1 MDAVMG
7 EISGILKK
15 QRRIEMRNKK
25 NSAAITA
32 HEWFEVFARAYAAEL
47 GYVFLISGNIAD
59 LFPLGNEFVT
69 LRQFWARQLAGRDI
83 VVFWDKSAGFAFA
96 DEILGQTPPQGQI
109 SMREKFKVAVGL
121 GQQNQNNGAAGL
133 LAGLAGMGGGNADAL
148 PTDPEQA
155 FQLLEKL
162 LSQGKPEDRKAAV
175 VVEYVES
182 VIPENDFT
190 SIPAVTLQRWASL
203 DSPLK
208 GTGNPVILIERNPE
222 RASNVVK
229 HDDSSVVRIHIP
241 RPNREEFETFIR
253 HSTKVNGVKLA
264 DGLTVDVAANLSAGL
279 RCKDFDDFVM
289 KSLESGNPISDTFI
303 WQKKVEL
310 IEKQSGGVLQV
321 VRPKHGFES
330 IGGLEHVKSALRVQI
345 DKLRSGSRTT
355 DKGWILMGPP
365 GTGKTIIAEALAK
378 ESGVNF
384 VMLGNVLSK
393 YVGDSERNMRLA
405 LDIARA
411 MAPTIIFVDEAAEA
425 IGNSDGY
432 NGDSGVSNR
441 VRGMLQNVMGDDSAR
456 GQLFFMLATNYPNRL
471 APAILREGRMDKR
484 VPLLVPDSTGRKQIL
499 EALCR
504 KYDIASE
511 RIDFSSAL
519 ASTEGWTGAELE
531 ALLLRAKQFAE
542 EEEVPVETRHLDEA
556 VKDYIPSRDQQA
568 FDLMTALAIR
578 YTNSRRL
585 LPEAY
590 RSANGEIQKRIDEL
604 EPQVAEREARRRGG
618 LKL

>member
-1 MDAVMG
+1 M
-7 EISGILKK
+7 
-15 QRRIEMRNKK
+15 K
-25 NSAAITA
+25 NSNTCVVTA
-32 HEWFEVFARAYAAEL
+32 HNWFEVFARAYAAEL
-47 GYVFLISGNIAD
+47 GYVFLLSGNIAD
-59 LFPLGNEFVT
+59 LFPLGGEFVT
-69 LRQFWARQLAGRDI
+69 LRQFWARQLAGREI
-83 VVFWDKSAGFAFA
+83 TVFWDKSSGFSFA
-96 DEILGQTPPQGQI
+96 DEILGTKPAENELP
-109 SMREKFKVAVGL
+109 MREKFKVAVGL
-121 GQQNQNNGAAGL
+121 NNQQNGGGNASNL
-133 LAGLAGMGGGNADAL
+133 LAGLAGLGGGNNGAL

-175 VVEYVES
+175 VIEYVES
-182 VIPENDFT
+182 VITETDYA
-190 SIPAVTLQRWASL
+190 SVPAVTLQRWASL

-208 GTGNPVILIERNPE
+208 GTGNPVVLIERNPE
-222 RASNVVK
+222 RASSVVK
-229 HDDSSVVRIHIP
+229 HDDSSVVPIHIP
-241 RPNREEFETFIR
+241 RPNREELETFIR
-253 HSTKVNGVKLA
+253 HSLKANGVKLA
-264 DGLTVDVAANLSAGL
+264 EGLDVAVVSNLSAGL

-289 KSLESGNPISDTFI
+289 KSLESGEPISDQFI
-303 WQKKVEL
+303 WSKKIEL

-384 VMLGNVLSK
+384 VMLGSVLSK
-393 YVGDSERNMRLA
+393 YVGDSERNMNLA
-405 LDIARA
+405 MDIARA

-425 IGNSDGY
+425 IGNGEGY

-441 VRGMLQNVMGDDSAR
+441 VRGKLQNVMGDDEAR
-456 GQLFFMLATNYPNRL
+456 GKLFFMLATNYPNRL
-471 APAILREGRMDKR
+471 APAVLREGRMDKR
-484 VPLLVPDSTGRKQIL
+484 VPLLVPDVTGREAIFQ
-499 EALCR
+499 ALCR
-504 KYDIASE
+504 KYGIVSDK
-511 RIDFSSAL
+511 IDFSSAL
-519 ASTEGWTGAELE
+519 GSTEGWTGAELE

-542 EEEVPVETRHLDEA
+542 EESVAVETRHLDNA
-556 VKDYIPSRDQQA
+556 VADYIPSRDQQA

-585 LPEAY
+585 LPEQY
-590 RSANGEIQKRIDEL
+590 RSANGEIQKQIDEL

>member
-1 MDAVMG
+1 MKDTKNCAV
-7 EISGILKK
+7 
-15 QRRIEMRNKK
+15 
-25 NSAAITA
+25 TA
-32 HEWFEVFARAYAAEL
+32 HSWFETFARAYAAEL

-69 LRQFWARQLAGRDI
+69 LRQFWARQLAGREI

-96 DEILGQTPPQGQI
+96 DEILGTKTVEGQLP
-109 SMREKFKVAVGL
+109 MREKFKAAVGL
-121 GQQNQNNGAAGL
+121 NQQQANGGNASNL
-133 LAGLAGMGGGNADAL
+133 LAGLAGLGGGNNGAL

-175 VVEYVES
+175 VVEYIES
-182 VIPENDFT
+182 VIPENDYG
-190 SIPAVTLQRWASL
+190 SVPAVTLQRWASL

-264 DGLTVDVAANLSAGL
+264 DGLAVEVAANLSAGL

-289 KSLESGNPISDTFI
+289 KSLESGDPISDTFI

-330 IGGLEHVKSALRVQI
+330 IGGLEHVKDALRVQI
-345 DKLRSGSRTT
+345 SKLRSGSRTT

-393 YVGDSERNMRLA
+393 YVGDSERNMNLA
-405 LDIARA
+405 MDIARA

-425 IGNSDGY
+425 IGNGEGY

-441 VRGMLQNVMGDDSAR
+441 VRGKLQNVMGDDSAR

-484 VPLLVPDSTGRKQIL
+484 VPLLVPDSTGRMEIL
-499 EALCR
+499 KALCR
-504 KYDIASE
+504 KYGIASE
-511 RIDFSSAL
+511 GIDFSPAL
-519 ASTEGWTGAELE
+519 VSTEGWTGAELE
-531 ALLLRAKQFAE
+531 ALLLRAKQFGE
-542 EEEVPVETRHLDEA
+542 EEDKPVETRHLDEA

>member
-1 MDAVMG
+1 MKAKNCAV
-7 EISGILKK
+7 
-15 QRRIEMRNKK
+15 
-25 NSAAITA
+25 TA
-32 HEWFEVFARAYAAEL
+32 HTWFEAFARAYAAEL

-69 LRQFWARQLAGRDI
+69 LRQFWARQLLGREI
-83 VVFWDKSAGFAFA
+83 AVFWDKSAGFAFA
-96 DEILGQTPPQGQI
+96 DEILGIKPAEEQLP
-109 SMREKFKVAVGL
+109 MREKFKAAVGL
-121 GQQNQNNGAAGL
+121 NNQQKDSGNASNL
-133 LAGLAGMGGGNADAL
+133 LAGLAGMGGGNNGAL

-162 LSQGKPEDRKAAV
+162 LSQGKPEDRKAAIV
-175 VVEYVES
+175 IEYIES
-182 VIPENDFT
+182 VIPENDYG
-190 SIPAVTLQRWASL
+190 SVPAVTLQRWASL

-208 GTGNPVILIERNPE
+208 GTGNPVVLIERNPE

-241 RPNREEFETFIR
+241 RPNREDLETFIR
-253 HSTKVNGVKLA
+253 HSLKANGVKLA
-264 DGLTVDVAANLSAGL
+264 EGLAVDIVANLSAGL

-289 KSLESGNPISDTFI
+289 KSLESGDPISDTFI

-330 IGGLEHVKSALRVQI
+330 IGGLENVKSALRVQI

-378 ESGVNF
+378 ESAVNF

-393 YVGDSERNMRLA
+393 YVGDSERNMNLA
-405 LDIARA
+405 MDIARA

-425 IGNSDGY
+425 IGNGEGY
-432 NGDSGVSNR
+432 NGDSGVSSR
-441 VRGMLQNVMGDDSAR
+441 VRGKLQNVMGDDLAR
-456 GQLFFMLATNYPNRL
+456 GKLFFMLATNYPNRL
-471 APAILREGRMDKR
+471 PPAILREGRMDKR
-484 VPLLVPDSTGRKQIL
+484 VPLLVPDKTGREAIL
-499 EALCR
+499 KALCI
-504 KYDIASE
+504 KYQIGAE
-511 RIDFSSAL
+511 KIDFSSAL
-519 ASTEGWTGAELE
+519 GSTEGWTGAELE
-531 ALLLRAKQFAE
+531 ALLLRAKQFGE
-542 EEEVPVETRHLDEA
+542 EEDKPVETRHLDEA
-556 VKDYIPSRDQQA
+556 VADYIPSRDQQA

-590 RSANGEIQKRIDEL
+590 RTANGEIQKRIDEL

>member
-1 MDAVMG
+1 MKD
-7 EISGILKK
+7 
-15 QRRIEMRNKK
+15 KK
-25 NSAAITA
+25 NGAITA
-32 HEWFEVFARAYAAEL
+32 HNWFEMFTRAYAAEL
-47 GYVFLISGNIAD
+47 GYVFLVSGNIAD

-69 LRQFWARQLAGRDI
+69 LRQFWARQLSGRDI

-96 DEILGQTPPQGQI
+96 DEILGTKPAEGQL
-109 SMREKFKVAVGL
+109 SMREKFKAAVGL
-121 GQQNQNNGAAGL
+121 NQQQNGGGNASNL
-133 LAGLAGMGGGNADAL
+133 LAGLAGLGGGNNGAL

-162 LSQGKPEDRKAAV
+162 LSQGKPEDKKAAV
-175 VVEYVES
+175 VIEYVES
-182 VIPENDFT
+182 VITETDYA
-190 SIPAVTLQRWASL
+190 SVPAVTLQRWASL

-222 RASNVVK
+222 RASSVVK

-241 RPNREEFETFIR
+241 RPNREELETFIR
-253 HSTKVNGVKLA
+253 NSLKANGVKLA
-264 DGLTVDVAANLSAGL
+264 EELTVEVAANLSAGL
-279 RCKDFDDFVM
+279 RCKDFDDFIM
-289 KSLESGNPISDTFI
+289 KSLESSNPISDAFI
-303 WQKKVEL
+303 WNKKVEL

-330 IGGLEHVKSALRVQI
+330 IGGLEHVKSALMVQI
-345 DKLRSGSRTT
+345 GKLRSGSRTT

-393 YVGDSERNMRLA
+393 YVGDSERNMNLA
-405 LDIARA
+405 MEIARA

-425 IGNSDGY
+425 IGNGEGY
-432 NGDSGVSNR
+432 NGDSGASDR
-441 VRGMLQNVMGDDSAR
+441 IRGKLQNVMGDDSTR

-471 APAILREGRMDKR
+471 APAVLREGRMDKR
-484 VPLLVPDSTGRKQIL
+484 VPLLVPDSTGRNEIL
-499 EALCR
+499 KALCR
-504 KYDIASE
+504 KYDIVSE
-511 RIDFSSAL
+511 GIDFSATL

-542 EEEVPVETRHLDEA
+542 EDEVLVETRHLDEA
-556 VKDYIPSRDQQA
+556 VRDYIPSRDQQA
-568 FDLMTALAIR
+568 FDLMAALAIK

-604 EPQVAEREARRRGG
+604 EPRVAECEARRRGG

>member
-1 MDAVMG
+1 M
-7 EISGILKK
+7 KK
-15 QRRIEMRNKK
+15 SCGAEV
-25 NSAAITA
+25 TA
-32 HEWFEVFARAYAAEL
+32 HGWFESFARSYAAEI

-59 LFPLGNEFVT
+59 LFPLGGEFVT
-69 LRQFWARQLAGRDI
+69 LRQFWARQLSGREI
-83 VVFWDKSAGFAFA
+83 VVFWDKSSGFSFA
-96 DEILGQTPPQGQI
+96 DEILGQKPAEGQLP
-109 SMREKFKVAVGL
+109 MREKFKAAVGL
-121 GQQNQNNGAAGL
+121 NNQQQNGGGNASNL
-133 LAGLAGMGGGNADAL
+133 LAGLAGLGGGNNGAL

-175 VVEYVES
+175 VIEYVES
-182 VIPENDFT
+182 VLPENDYT
-190 SIPAVTLQRWASL
+190 SVPAVTLQRWASL

-222 RASNVVK
+222 RASAVVK

-241 RPNREEFETFIR
+241 RPNREELENFIR
-253 HSTKVNGVKLA
+253 HSLKVNGVKLA
-264 DGLTVDVAANLSAGL
+264 NELTVEVAANLSAGL

-289 KSLESGNPISDTFI
+289 KSLESGEPISDSFI
-303 WQKKVEL
+303 WSKKVEL

-345 DKLRSGSRTT
+345 DKLRAGSRTC

-365 GTGKTIIAEALAK
+365 GTGKTIVAEALAK

-384 VMLGNVLSK
+384 VMFGSVLSK

-411 MAPTIIFVDEAAEA
+411 MAPTIVFIDEAAEA
-425 IGNSDGY
+425 IGSGNEY
-432 NGDSGVSNR
+432 AGDSGVSNR
-441 VRGMLQNVMGDDSAR
+441 VRGMLQNVMGDDAAR
-456 GQLFFMLATNYPNRL
+456 GKLFFMLATNYPNRL
-471 APAILREGRMDKR
+471 PPAILREGRMDKR
-484 VPLLVPDSTGRKQIL
+484 VPLLVPDAAGREAIL
-499 EALCR
+499 LALCR
-504 KYDIASE
+504 KYE
-511 RIDFSSAL
+511 VETEGLDFAPTVSG
-519 ASTEGWTGAELE
+519 TEGWTGAELE

-542 EEEVPVETRHLDEA
+542 EENRAVRTDDLEA
-556 VKDYIPSRDQQA
+556 ALADYIPSRDQEA

-590 RSANGEIQKRIDEL
+590 RFANGEIQKRIDDL
-604 EPQVAEREARRRGG
+604 EPKVSEREARRRGG

>member
-1 MDAVMG
+1 MDKKTA
-7 EISGILKK
+7 EIS
-15 QRRIEMRNKK
+15 
-25 NSAAITA
+25 A
-32 HEWFEVFARAYAAEL
+32 HTWFNAFSSAYAAEL
-47 GYVFLISGNIAD
+47 GYVFLMSGNIAD

-69 LRQFWARQLAGRDI
+69 LRQFWARQLAQRDI
-83 VVFWDKSAGFAFA
+83 VVFWDKSAGFVFA
-96 DEILGQTPPQGQI
+96 DEILGTKPPQGQLP
-109 SMREKFKVAVGL
+109 MREKFKAAVGL
-121 GQQNQNNGAAGL
+121 NQPAAQQNGGIAGL
-133 LAGLAGMGGGNADAL
+133 LGGLAGTGGNGAL

-155 FQLLEKL
+155 FGLLEKL
-162 LSQGKPEDRKAAV
+162 LAQGNPGDRKAAV
-175 VVEYVES
+175 VVEYIES
-182 VIPENDFT
+182 VIPETDYT
-190 SIPAVTLQRWASL
+190 SVPAVTLQRWASM

-208 GTGNPVILIERNPE
+208 GTGNPVVLIERNPE
-222 RASNVVK
+222 RASSVVK

-241 RPNREEFETFIR
+241 RPTREELEVFIR
-253 HSTKVNGVKLA
+253 HALKANGVKLA
-264 DGLTVDVAANLSAGL
+264 DELDVGVAANLSAGL
-279 RCKDFDDFVM
+279 RCKDFDDFGM
-289 KSLESGNPISDTFI
+289 KSLESGQPIDDSFI
-303 WQKKVEL
+303 WSKKVEL

-330 IGGLEHVKSALRVQI
+330 IGGLEYVKDALRVQI
-345 DKLRSGSRTT
+345 EKLRAGSRTC

-365 GTGKTIIAEALAK
+365 GTGKTIVAEALAR

-384 VMLGNVLSK
+384 VMLGSVLSK

-411 MAPTIIFVDEAAEA
+411 MAPTIVFVDEAAEA
-425 IGNSDGY
+425 IGSGNEY
-432 NGDSGVSNR
+432 AGDSGVSNR
-441 VRGMLQNVMGDDSAR
+441 VRGMLQNVMGDDTAR
-456 GQLFFMLATNYPNRL
+456 GKLFFMLATNYPNRL
-471 APAILREGRMDKR
+471 APAVLREGRMDKR
-484 VPLLVPDSTGRKQIL
+484 VPLLVPDLSGREAIL
-499 EALCR
+499 QALCR

-511 RIDFSSAL
+511 GIDLSAAL

-542 EEEVPVETRHLDEA
+542 EEEQIVETRHLDEA
-556 VKDYIPSRDQQA
+556 VRDYIPSRDQQA

-604 EPQVAEREARRRGG
+604 EPVVAEREARRRGG

>member
-1 MDAVMG
+1 MKDNEKCAEV
-7 EISGILKK
+7 
-15 QRRIEMRNKK
+15 
-25 NSAAITA
+25 TA
-32 HEWFEVFARAYAAEL
+32 HNWFDAFARAYAAEL
-47 GYVFLISGNIAD
+47 GYVFLLSGNIAD
-59 LFPLGNEFVT
+59 IFPLKDEFVT
-69 LRQFWARQLAGRDI
+69 LRQFWARKLAGRDI
-83 VVFWDKSAGFAFA
+83 VVFWDKSSGFSFA
-96 DEILGQTPPQGQI
+96 DEILGTKPEQGQLP
-109 SMREKFKVAVGL
+109 MREKFKAAVGL
-121 GQQNQNNGAAGL
+121 NQQQNGGSASNL
-133 LAGLAGMGGGNADAL
+133 LAGLAGMGGGNGAL
-148 PTDPEQA
+148 PTDAEQA

-182 VIPENDFT
+182 VLPENDYT
-190 SIPAVTLQRWASL
+190 SVPAVTLQRWASL

-222 RASNVVK
+222 RASNVMK

-241 RPNREEFETFIR
+241 RPNREELETFIR
-253 HSTKVNGVKLA
+253 HSMKVNGIKLA
-264 DGLTVDVAANLSAGL
+264 NGLAMDIVANLSAGL

-289 KSLESGNPISDTFI
+289 KSLESGEPISDAFI

-330 IGGLEHVKSALRVQI
+330 IGGLEYVKSALKVQI
-345 DKLRSGSRTT
+345 TKLRSGSKTT

-393 YVGDSERNMRLA
+393 FVGDSERNMNLA
-405 LDIARA
+405 IDIARA
-411 MAPTIIFVDEAAEA
+411 MAPTIIFIDEAAEA
-425 IGNSDGY
+425 IGNGGGF
-432 NGDSGVSNR
+432 NGDSGVSDR
-441 VRGMLQNVMGDDSAR
+441 VRGKLQNVMGDDSAR
-456 GQLFFMLATNYPNRL
+456 GKLFFMLATNYPNRL
-471 APAILREGRMDKR
+471 APAVLREGRMDKR
-484 VPLLVPDSTGRKQIL
+484 VPLLVPDATGREAIFK
-499 EALCR
+499 ALCR
-504 KYDIASE
+504 KYG
-511 RIDFSSAL
+511 IDAENINFSSAIG
-519 ASTEGWTGAELE
+519 ATDGWTGAELE

-542 EEEVPVETRHLDEA
+542 EEEKLVETRHLDEA
-556 VKDYIPSRDQQA
+556 VGDFIPSRDQQA
-568 FDLMTALAIR
+568 FDLMTALAIK

>member
-1 MDAVMG
+1 MKDNEKCAEV
-7 EISGILKK
+7 
-15 QRRIEMRNKK
+15 
-25 NSAAITA
+25 TA
-32 HEWFEVFARAYAAEL
+32 HNWFDAFARAYAAEL
-47 GYVFLISGNIAD
+47 GYVFLLSGNIAD
-59 LFPLGNEFVT
+59 IFPLKDEFVT
-69 LRQFWARQLAGRDI
+69 LRQFWARKLAGRDI
-83 VVFWDKSAGFAFA
+83 VVFWDKSVGFAFA
-96 DEILGQTPPQGQI
+96 DEILGTKPAEGQL
-109 SMREKFKVAVGL
+109 SMREKFKAAVGL
-121 GQQNQNNGAAGL
+121 NNQQNGGGASGF
-133 LAGLAGMGGGNADAL
+133 LAGLAGAGGNGAL

-175 VVEYVES
+175 VIEYVES
-182 VIPENDFT
+182 VITETDYA
-190 SIPAVTLQRWASL
+190 SVPAVTLQRWASL

-222 RASNVVK
+222 RASNVMK

-241 RPNREEFETFIR
+241 RPKREELETFIR
-253 HSTKVNGVKLA
+253 HSLKVNGIKLA
-264 DGLTVDVAANLSAGL
+264 NGLAIDIVANLSAGL

-289 KSLESGNPISDTFI
+289 KSLESGEPISDTFI

-330 IGGLEHVKSALRVQI
+330 IGGLEHIKSALKVQI
-345 DKLRSGSRTT
+345 EKLRSGSRTT
-355 DKGWILMGPP
+355 DKGWVLMGPP

-393 YVGDSERNMRLA
+393 FVGDSERNMNLA
-405 LDIARA
+405 IDIARA
-411 MAPTIIFVDEAAEA
+411 MAPTIIFIDEAAEA
-425 IGNSDGY
+425 IGNGGGF
-432 NGDSGVSNR
+432 NGDSGVSDR
-441 VRGMLQNVMGDDSAR
+441 IRGKLQNVMGDDSAR
-456 GQLFFMLATNYPNRL
+456 GKLFFMLATNYPNRL
-471 APAILREGRMDKR
+471 APAVLREGRMDKR
-484 VPLLVPDSTGRKQIL
+484 VPLLVPDATGREAIFK
-499 EALCR
+499 ALCR
-504 KYDIASE
+504 KYG
-511 RIDFSSAL
+511 IDTEKINFSSAIS
-519 ASTEGWTGAELE
+519 ATDGWTGAELE

-542 EEEVPVETRHLDEA
+542 EEEKPVETRHLDEA
-556 VKDYIPSRDQQA
+556 VGDFIPSRDQQA
-568 FDLMTALAIR
+568 FDLMTALAIK

-590 RSANGEIQKRIDEL
+590 RNANGEIQKRIDEL

>member
-1 MDAVMG
+1 MKDM
-7 EISGILKK
+7 
-15 QRRIEMRNKK
+15 K
-25 NSAAITA
+25 NCAITA
-32 HEWFEVFARAYAAEL
+32 HGWFETFARAYAAEL

-69 LRQFWARQLAGRDI
+69 LRQFWARQLSSREIA
-83 VVFWDKSAGFAFA
+83 VFWDKSSGFSFA
-96 DEILGQTPPQGQI
+96 DEILGTKPAEGQLP
-109 SMREKFKVAVGL
+109 MREKFKAAVGL
-121 GQQNQNNGAAGL
+121 NNQQNGGGNASNL
-133 LAGLAGMGGGNADAL
+133 LAGLAGMGGGNNGAL
-148 PTDPEQA
+148 PTDPEEA
-155 FQLLEKL
+155 FRLLETL

-175 VVEYVES
+175 VVEYIES
-182 VIPENDFT
+182 VIPETDYG

-208 GTGNPVILIERNPE
+208 GTGNPVVLIERNPE
-222 RASNVVK
+222 RASSVVK

-241 RPNREEFETFIR
+241 RPSRGELETFIR
-253 HSTKVNGVKLA
+253 HSLKTNGVKLA
-264 DGLTVDVAANLSAGL
+264 EGLAVDIVANLSAGL

-289 KSLESGNPISDTFI
+289 KSLESGDPISDAFI
-303 WQKKVEL
+303 WTKKVEL

-345 DKLRSGSRTT
+345 DKLRAGSRTC

-393 YVGDSERNMRLA
+393 YVGDSERNMNLA
-405 LDIARA
+405 MDIARA

-425 IGNSDGY
+425 IGNGEGY
-432 NGDSGVSNR
+432 NGDSGVSDR
-441 VRGMLQNVMGDDSAR
+441 VRGKLQNVMGDDSAR
-456 GQLFFMLATNYPNRL
+456 GQIFFMLATNYPNRL
-471 APAILREGRMDKR
+471 APAVLREGRMDKR
-484 VPLLVPDSTGRKQIL
+484 VPLLVPDSTGREAIFV
-499 EALCR
+499 ALCR
-504 KYDIASE
+504 KYGIVSE
-511 RIDFSSAL
+511 GIDFSSAL
-519 ASTEGWTGAELE
+519 SSTEGWTGAELE
-531 ALLLRAKQFAE
+531 ALLLRAKQFGE
-542 EEEVPVETRHLDEA
+542 EEEKPVETRHLDEA
-556 VKDYIPSRDQQA
+556 VADYIPSRDQQA